1 MKYDIV
7 IIGSGLG
14 GLQCAYI
21 LSREGYNVCVV
32 EKNRIMGGCLQT
44 FRRCGS
50 VFDTGMHY
58 IGGMDKGNMLH
69 KYFSYFGLTQ
79 KLKLKRL
86 DENGYDIIRYQDKE
100 YRFAMGYERFLETMV
115 LQFPE
120 ERMAIESYVSKM
132 KEISNSVD
140 IFSLDSLPTT
150 NTHYLKYY
158 GLGIDPYL
166 NSITHNQTLK
176 NVLVGMAPL
185 YAGLKESAP
194 LYVHMV
200 IHSSY
205 IQGAYRFI
213 DGGSQVTDILAEGI
227 RGFGGTLLINAEV
240 TQINTT
246 NDRVTSLVINNS
258 ETLEADHFIA
268 GIHPKSLMQLMDENA
283 FRPAYIN
290 RINSISES
298 YGMFSVYMV
307 IKENSYPYIN
317 SNYYCY
323 HATDLWNAFNY
334 TPDNWP
340 QGYMMHISP
349 ISKNGNFTNAIIMNT
364 IMRWEEMLPWVNT
377 RVENRG
383 EDYREF
389 KQEKGEKLLAML
401 EKDFPGIRKS
411 IKSWYS
417 STPLTYRDYTGTW
430 EGSVYGMQKD
440 YKNPMRTIIVPRTH
454 VRNLFLTGQNV
465 SMHGVEG
472 VSIGAFLTCSEL
484 VGKQYL
490 IDKIQHAG

>member
-21 LSREGYNVCVV
+21 LSREGYKVCVV

-69 KYFSYFGLTQ
+69 KYFSYFGLAQ

-86 DENGYDIIRYQDKE
+86 DEDGYDIMRYRDKE
-100 YRFAMGYERFLETMV
+100 YKFAMGYERFLETMV
-115 LQFPE
+115 QQFPD
-120 ERMAIESYVSKM
+120 ERSALDNYVSNM
-132 KEISNSVD
+132 KEISESVN
-140 IFSLDSLPTT
+140 IYNLDSLPTT

-158 GLGIDPYL
+158 ALGIDPYL
-166 NSITHNQTLK
+166 NSITRNQTLK

-185 YAGLKESAP
+185 YAGLRESAP

-227 RGFGGTLLINAEV
+227 LGFGGTLLKNAEV
-240 TQINTT
+240 TRINSK
-246 NDRVTSLVINNS
+246 NNRVTSLVINHS
-258 ETLEADHFIA
+258 ETIEADQFIA
-268 GIHPKSLMQLMDENA
+268 GIHPKSLMQLMEEHA

-290 RINSISES
+290 RINSIRES
-298 YGMFSVYMV
+298 YGMFSLYLVM
-307 IKENSYPYIN
+307 KENAFPYIN
-317 SNYYCY
+317 RNYYCY
-323 HATDLWNAFNY
+323 HATDLWKAFNY
-334 TPDNWP
+334 TRDSWP
-340 QGYMMHISP
+340 NGYMIHFSP
-349 ISKNGNFTNAIIMNT
+349 VSKNDFYTNAIILNT

-383 EDYREF
+383 EDYRAF
-389 KQEKGEKLLAML
+389 KQERAEKLLALL
-401 EKDFPGIRKS
+401 EKDFPGIGKS
-411 IKSWYS
+411 IKFWYS

-454 VRNLFLTGQNV
+454 LRNLLLTGQNV

-484 VGKQYL
+484 LGKQYL
-490 IDKIQHAG
+490 IDKIQHAW